1 MLTRLSRWIGTLQL
15 HDPIARQQAILVQ
28 WMFLG
33 ILVATMLAI
42 PVGSLLASTTAGQVA
57 IALAT
62 ASLIPCVSGAWYLLR
77 QDQFQR
83 SVLLL
88 TISWELCLAV
98 YLVVLGLA
106 TSGPILLILA
116 LPVTLAGLLT
126 QRSGLL
132 LALAGEFL
140 IVGLIAALEAAGST
154 LIGFA
159 PSEGLS
165 TGLVFAVFLLGIGL
179 LGILLA
185 FFTGSLRSALQ
196 MALQRERELEAV
208 RAGQA
213 VVIDEQ
219 TASLRSMLDTV
230 ERQKAQLATTVE
242 EMQTQQE
249 LIRALSAPILPI
261 LTGVLVLPV
270 IGTLDAE
277 RAAVLEHYVLKTV
290 ESQRAHAVIFD
301 VTGLAV
307 MDVPVADALL
317 RTAAALRLLGA
328 RVILVGIR
336 PEVAQTL
343 TMIGRSFQQIVTYA
357 NLQEAVQTLAN
368 DRRPTV
374 PRAVA

>member
-15 HDPIARQQAILVQ
+15 HDPIARHQAILVQ
-28 WMFLG
+28 WMYLG
-33 ILVATMLAI
+33 ILVATVLAI
-42 PVGSLLASTTAGQVA
+42 PVGSLLASTTAGQAA

-62 ASLIPCVSGAWYLLR
+62 ASLIPCVSVAWYLLR

-88 TISWELCLAV
+88 TIGWELCLAV

-140 IVGLIAALEAAGST
+140 IIGLIAALEAAGSP

-159 PSEGLS
+159 PTEAPS
-165 TGLVFAVFLLGIGL
+165 TALVFAVFLLGIGL
-179 LGILLA
+179 LGLLLA

-196 MALQRERELEAV
+196 MALQREGELEAV
-208 RAGQA
+208 RASQA

-249 LIRALSAPILPI
+249 LIRALSAPILPV

-270 IGTLDAE
+270 IGALDAE
-277 RAAVLEHYVLKTV
+277 RAAVLEHHVLTTV
-290 ESQRAHAVIFD
+290 ESQRTHAVIFD

-343 TMIGRSFQQIVTYA
+343 TMIGRSFQQIETYA
-357 NLQEAVQTLAN
+357 NLQEAVQMLAN
-368 DRRPTV
+368 DRRPTA
-374 PRAVA
+374 PRAAA